1 MINKVNFISKAQAE
15 KLLQETNGAFIA
27 TIDGKNINSWTEY
40 WNTISTVFSFPDL
53 PEYMKPDYHS
63 YYDLMTDLSWIENRN
78 IMLIIDNAND
88 FFKNNLSLKND
99 IIKDFNE
106 YLLPFWEKEIEY
118 TQVNGQTKIF
128 NVYLIV

>member
-15 KLLQETNGAFIA
+15 KLLQEKNGAFIA
-27 TIDGKNINSWTEY
+27 TIDGKNINSWSEY
-40 WNTISTVFSFPDL
+40 WNSVATAFSFPDL
-53 PEYMKPDYHS
+53 PEYMQPDYHS
-63 YYDLMTDLSWIENRN
+63 YYDLMTDLSWIENRR

-88 FFKNNLSLKND
+88 FFKNNSSLKND

-106 YLLPFWEKEIEY
+106 YLLPFWKKEIEY